1 MSYIDHTYYLPV
13 RQVDTLTHSAAAG
26 AETQAPA
33 DSAATVNYL
42 YIPPHFTIEHETQ
55 EHSVIAGKNLDDL
68 INEIKNVKPNPNKNV
83 LEPIANAWPGSV
95 KTTASV
101 ESFEKTAIPKQ
112 IDTYT
117 NLGLLLVLLTF
128 FIIGCERIGEGAFRV
143 LTYSF
148 NLKRIK
154 EMEGQSA
161 LETSRNIM
169 AIFGVL
175 LVAFIIANQN
185 VTYNFM
191 GDIPVIAAFGIIVV
205 SIVIYS
211 LLKSW
216 LLWILDY
223 VNGSSAFRLINKFWR
238 TYLALGILMLL
249 AGEMV
254 FALIPSL
261 PVNVI
266 IAWLIIC
273 CAVPSILYLNMERRV
288 IFQSRFS
295 IFTYILYLC
304 TLEILPIVLIVKT
317 I

>member
-1 MSYIDHTYYLPV
+1 MSYIGHTYYLPIQ
-13 RQVDTLTHSAAAG
+13 QVDTLVNATAAG

-33 DSAATVNYL
+33 DSAAVANYL

-55 EHSVIAGKNLDDL
+55 EHSVIAGKSLNDL

-83 LEPIANAWPGSV
+83 LEPIANAWPESV

-117 NLGLLLVLLTF
+117 NLGLLLVMLTF

-143 LTYSF
+143 LTHSF

-205 SIVIYS
+205 SVVIYS
-211 LLKSW
+211 LIKSW
-216 LLWILDY
+216 ILWILDY

-238 TYLALGILMLL
+238 TYLALAILMLL
-249 AGEMV
+249 AGDMV
-254 FALIPSL
+254 FALIPNL

-266 IAWLIIC
+266 IGWLILC
-273 CAVPSILYLNMERRV
+273 CAVPSLLYLNMERRV
-288 IFQSRFS
+288 MFQSRFS
-295 IFTYILYLC
+295 VFTYILYLC

>member
-1 MSYIDHTYYLPV
+1 MSLIGHTYYIPV
-13 RQVDTLTHSAAAG
+13 QQVDTLANAAAAG

-33 DSAATVNYL
+33 DSVAAANYL

-55 EHSVIAGKNLDDL
+55 EHSVIAGKSLDDL
-68 INEIKNVKPNPNKNV
+68 INEIKNVKPNPHKNV
-83 LEPIANAWPGSV
+83 LEPIASAWPGSV

-128 FIIGCERIGEGAFRV
+128 FIVACERIGEGAFRV
-143 LTYSF
+143 LTHSF

-191 GDIPVIAAFGIIVV
+191 GDIPVIEAFGIIVV
-205 SIVIYS
+205 SVVMYS

-216 LLWILDY
+216 LLLILDY

-238 TYLALGILMLL
+238 TYLAFAILMLL
-249 AGEMV
+249 AGEIV
-254 FALIPSL
+254 FALIPNL
-261 PVNVI
+261 PVNAI
-266 IAWLIIC
+266 IGWLILS
-273 CAVPSILYLNMERRV
+273 CAAPSILYLNMERRV
-288 IFQSRFS
+288 MFQSRFS
-295 IFTYILYLC
+295 VFTYILYLC
-304 TLEILPIVLIVKT
+304 TVEILPIVLIVKT